1 MSNDT
6 KPAKTPKTTTKLKL
20 STPKTPAADSSTKKA
35 AAKPKSA
42 KAAKAAKSA
51 SDEEAVT
58 PKVEEKPL
66 TPQQAKE
73 VKEKKGEDFSQGWG
87 DFINPASVILS
98 TQTAARVPFP

>member
-1 MSNDT
+1 M
-6 KPAKTPKTTTKLKL
+6 KL

-73 VKEKKGEDFSQGWG
+73 VKEKKGEDCLQGCR
-87 DFINPASVILS
+87 DYINPSSVILS
-98 TQTAARVPFP
+98 TQTATRVPFP

>member
-1 MSNDT
+1 MSNET

-73 VKEKKGEDFSQGWG
+73 VKEKKGEGCSHGCR
-87 DFINPASVILS
+87 DFINFSSFILS
-98 TQTAARVPFP
+98 T